1 MKSFTKLFLS
11 FTLIV
16 LCFLGLTSSNSN
28 TTFIDYEQDTKTVFS
43 KETDGP
49 LRISIYTHQ
58 DLETPSKTNKIYK
71 WIKDTFGVTFKWD
84 ILGEKNEP
92 QMLAQ
97 YMANNNFPDI
107 LHCKSTKILKDTNC
121 LKDLKPLLEKHCP
134 NLMKH
139 YASVW
144 NQMLFADSELATMTT
159 IKKEHIYTLP
169 TFGVMDGPD
178 GGTYYN
184 QSAFWIQ
191 KAVLKEF
198 NYPKI
203 TTIDEYFEL
212 LGKYYKKHPNINGK
226 ATIPFSILCYDWESF
241 NLWNPGYFLTGSPN
255 DGSAKVI
262 YKNNKY
268 IAESIYTN
276 DDFKKW
282 LKTLNKYNKQGLV
295 SPEIFTDTRDDFFK
309 KMNQGILLGMFCQ
322 GWEFFF
328 DMENFKDKG
337 MYERTYCPLPLVFD
351 KSIKPAYRDSFIPF
365 PSEEGISISKN
376 CSDEKAIKILKFLD
390 EMIKEENQKILYW
403 GFEGEDY
410 KLDSKKNPYRT
421 QDQINKQ
428 KDPLWKNENQATLW
442 INMAPQLDGKRKSG
456 YLQRIDDFPSV
467 YRKTVEK
474 IDNQLFD
481 AYKVDSYA
489 EMMDKN
495 PPQNPFWYPL
505 WRYNPNPD
513 TDEGYELI
521 QSRFA
526 VEDYAVQ
533 NIPSLVTCKTSEFE
547 SKWESYS
554 TEQKK
559 LEKDFYVYMQKQLD
573 ILVKRY
579 GNK

>member
-16 LCFLGLTSSNSN
+16 LCFLSLTSSNSN

-49 LRISIYTHQ
+49 LTISIYTHQ

-84 ILGEKNEP
+84 IKEEKNET

-107 LHCKSTKILKDTNC
+107 LHCKSTEILKDNNC

-144 NQMLFADSELATMTT
+144 DQMLFADSELATMTT

-212 LGKYYKKHPNINGK
+212 LGKYYKKYPSINGK
-226 ATIPFSILCYDWESF
+226 ATIPFSILCYEWESF
-241 NLWNPGYFLTGSPN
+241 NLWNPGYFLAGSPN
-255 DGSAKVI
+255 DGNAKVI

-282 LKTLNKYNKQGLV
+282 LNTLNKYHKQGLV
-295 SPEIFTDTRDDFFK
+295 PSTIFTDTRDHFHEQL
-309 KMNQGILLGMFCQ
+309 NQGIVLGMFCQ
-322 GWEFFF
+322 GWEFFWNI
-328 DMENFKDKG
+328 DNLKDKE

-351 KSIKPAYRDSFIPF
+351 KSIKPAYRDSLL
-365 PSEEGISISKN
+365 PSEQGISISKN

-428 KDPLWKNENQATLW
+428 KDPFWKNENQATLW
-442 INMAPQLDGKRKSG
+442 INMAPQLEGKRKSG

-495 PPQNPFWYPL
+495 PLPNPFWYPL
-505 WRYNPNPD
+505 WRYNPNSD
-513 TDEGYELI
+513 TDEGYRLT
-521 QSRFA
+521 QSLFA
-526 VEDYAVQ
+526 VQDYAVQ

-547 SKWESYS
+547 SKWKSYS
-554 TEQKK
+554 AEQKK
-559 LEKDFYVYMQKQLD
+559 LEKEYFVYMQKQLD